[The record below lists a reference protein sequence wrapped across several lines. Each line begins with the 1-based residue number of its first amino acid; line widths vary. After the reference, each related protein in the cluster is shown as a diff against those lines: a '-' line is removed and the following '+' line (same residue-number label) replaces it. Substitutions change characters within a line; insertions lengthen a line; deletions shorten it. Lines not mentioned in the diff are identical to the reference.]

1 MFSKNTTLQILL
13 GGARSLRFRN
23 FSSFSQ
29 VSGKSIKLSTH
40 YPPKL
45 RIPAGRHQQYDVTL
59 DSEETVSQFEQ
70 KVRENCDIKE
80 FKVLGGDKD
89 AKVEQVI
96 KRKFQIEVNGKER
109 YDVYPHLEAMVD
121 KPANPKVRAIIDK
134 ALEGRSIPISRRV
147 ILYHYFDKVVQSLKE
162 KSTGGLT

>member
-1 MFSKNTTLQILL
+1 MFAKNTTLQILL
-13 GGARSLRFRN
+13 GGARSQRFRN

-29 VSGKSIKLSTH
+29 VSGKSITLSTH

-70 KVRENCDIKE
+70 KVKENCDIKE

-96 KRKFQIEVNGKER
+96 KRKF
-109 YDVYPHLEAMVD
+109 
-121 KPANPKVRAIIDK
+121 
-134 ALEGRSIPISRRV
+134 
-147 ILYHYFDKVVQSLKE
+147 
-162 KSTGGLT
+162 